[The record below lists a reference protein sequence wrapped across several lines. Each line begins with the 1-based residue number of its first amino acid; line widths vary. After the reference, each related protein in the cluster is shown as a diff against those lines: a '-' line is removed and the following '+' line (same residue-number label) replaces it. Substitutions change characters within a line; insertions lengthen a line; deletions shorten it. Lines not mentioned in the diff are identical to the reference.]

1 MAPVSPAATA
11 LATPASAAEPAP
23 RRLKVGLFVDARR
36 QPDWLAEA
44 FARVAA
50 SDFAEIALIAETGP
64 AVARA
69 SAHAPPGWRLYDR
82 LDRWAFARD
91 ADPAAPSDLPQRVP
105 HGAFVARGAAGP
117 GFAAGAMPD
126 LDVAFALGD
135 VDDAALDGL
144 ARYGVWR
151 FHFHAG
157 DGEALAGFRE
167 VAQNAPLSGSALKVR
182 LVPRGVERFAYQSWS
197 RTYPYSPAR
206 NREQLLRKTA
216 EFALRALRELH
227 RSGVEWL
234 EQCAPVREAQGAVPL
249 RFGRG
254 LAAIGARL
262 ARRGVE
268 KALNVEQWFLAYRIN
283 NPQIGG
289 SEGSVPGD
297 LRGFTRL
304 VPPKDRYWAD
314 PFALERNGRYY
325 VFFEEL
331 PFRTGRAHISMLE
344 IDAQG
349 RASEPVRVLE
359 RDYHLSY
366 PFLTEH
372 DGQLY
377 MIPETAQAGTLEV
390 YRCIDFPRRWKLERV
405 LMNDVR
411 FVDATFHRGAD
422 RWWMFANAAPTG
434 SRVFD
439 DELHLFHAPG
449 LLGDWQPHRRNP
461 VKSDVRGSRPAGRLF
476 WRNGSLYR
484 PAQICAPLY
493 GSGLALNR
501 VLRLTPHD
509 YAERQVE
516 RVLPSGGLL
525 GLHTF
530 NRAGD
535 LTVVDAFARRSRFQ

>member
-1 MAPVSPAATA
+1 MAALSPA
-11 LATPASAAEPAP
+11 LAMPSAAAAAEPQP
-23 RRLKVGLFVDARR
+23 RKLKVGVFVDGRT
-36 QPDWLAEA
+36 QPDWVTDA

-50 SDFAEIALIAETGP
+50 SEFAEIAFIVEIGP
-64 AVARA
+64 AVGRSPSRA
-69 SAHAPPGWRLYDR
+69 PAGWAAYDR
-82 LDRWAFARD
+82 LDRWAFARTV
-91 ADPAAPSDLPQRVP
+91 DPAAPADLPTGVP
-105 HGAFVARGAAGP
+105 HGSFIARASGALDSVR
-117 GFAAGAMPD
+117 D
-126 LDVAFALGD
+126 LDVAFAIGD

-151 FHFHAG
+151 FHFPAG

-227 RSGVEWL
+227 RSGGEWL
-234 EQCAPVREAQGAVPL
+234 EQCVPVREAPRAAPL
-249 RFGRG
+249 QFGRG

-262 ARRGVE
+262 AQRGVE
-268 KALNVEQWFLAYRIN
+268 KALNIEQWFLAYKIDSRA
-283 NPQIGG
+283 GG
-289 SEGSVPGD
+289 REGSVPGD

-304 VPPKDRYWAD
+304 MPPKDRYWAD

-422 RWWMFANAAPTG
+422 RWWMFANAAPAG

-449 LLGDWQPHRRNP
+449 LLGDWQPHPRNP

-516 RVLPSGGLL
+516 RVLPSAGLL